1 MDEMGGIF
9 TNTTTATDDYFK
21 ESITANVTIP
31 IAVLK
36 ELMGMKREEPEKVAT
51 PETKYGGIPETIQWY
66 RVEDKTP
73 SEGTRCLCLYQED
86 WGMVLKLSVFDV
98 SLLSSGY
105 RFPTYWAYAP
115 EGPKGE

>member
-1 MDEMGGIF
+1 MAEMDGIF

-21 ESITANVTIP
+21 QSITANVTIP

-36 ELMGMKREEPEKVAT
+36 ELMGMKREEPRQTTV
-51 PETKYGGIPETIQWY
+51 PENELAGIPETIQWY
-66 RVEDKTP
+66 RIEDKTP
-73 SEGTRCLCLYQED
+73 SKETRCLCLYQED
-86 WGMVLKLSVFDV
+86 WGTVLKLGVLDATLFP
-98 SLLSSGY
+98 SGY